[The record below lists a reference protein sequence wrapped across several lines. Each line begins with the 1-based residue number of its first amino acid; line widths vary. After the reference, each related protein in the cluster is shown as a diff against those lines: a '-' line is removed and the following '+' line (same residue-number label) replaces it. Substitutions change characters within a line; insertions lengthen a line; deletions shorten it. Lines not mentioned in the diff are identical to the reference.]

1 MASVTKDFH
10 RLLKRVGKLTDGQAT
25 IADIDRDEG
34 LLQKFHV
41 ILQPNAGLY
50 KNGKF
55 KFEVTLTKD
64 YPDSPPVVWCHTDIY
79 HPNIDPTGECYG
91 ETLTN
96 VCLNVLEH
104 GVWSRSFGLEGAI
117 LGLLFLMHNPN
128 LSDPLSPYFEG
139 SDNDES
145 FAENVKK
152 YMAGEEFDDISFETD
167 FCVKDGILI
176 TEQRTVTSEIKD
188 ESVNMAEGQVE
199 DLKIVNDV
207 ISVTNTKSINSDER
221 TADESKHFVL
231 NSFVNGATNELQE
244 ETTRC
249 SLSEQD
255 IIKEKDSEFDK
266 ELDSKP
272 NSETD
277 KNTDGL
283 DDLAA
288 DEKCN
293 DDECS
298 KCDIELVSID
308 GECVLLINSSIQET
322 NSATETS
329 TSDSA
334 SVDTNT
340 KGGDNVGTQENTEIK
355 TETGILC
362 NDENIAKDDS
372 CLDTIAVPF
381 ETNASCNTDNT
392 AKVDLDL
399 DATNVKTESKDSCI
413 TEASLKE
420 DYEDSA
426 INDMSPVL
434 NPPLQL
440 NCKQHYLDGDSLSN
454 EVKCGCG
461 TWYMIRSAFSKIVH
475 TIGHNKLYRDIGI

>member
-1 MASVTKDFH
+1 MASVAKDFH

-25 IADIDRDEG
+25 IIDIDWDEG

-55 KFEVTLTKD
+55 KFEIKLTQD
-64 YPDSPPVVWCHTDIY
+64 YPDLPPEVWCYTDIY
-79 HPNIDPTGECYG
+79 HPNIDPTEDCYC
-91 ETLTN
+91 ETSTN
-96 VCLNVLEH
+96 VCLNVLEN

-139 SDNDES
+139 SDNEES

-152 YMAGEEFDDISFETD
+152 YMAGEEFDGISFETD

-176 TEQRTVTSEIKD
+176 TEQRTLISETKD
-188 ESVNMAEGQVE
+188 ESVNMAEGQKE

-207 ISVTNTKSINSDER
+207 IPVLNTESINDDGRAAE
-221 TADESKHFVL
+221 ESKHFVL
-231 NSFVNGATNELQE
+231 ISSVNGATNDLQE
-244 ETTRC
+244 ETNKC
-249 SLSEQD
+249 ALSEQD
-255 IIKEKDSEFDK
+255 IIKENNSEIFDK

-283 DDLAA
+283 DDPATG
-288 DEKCN
+288 EKCN

-298 KCDIELVSID
+298 KCDIELVNID
-308 GECVLLINSSIQET
+308 GECVLLINSSTQET
-322 NSATETS
+322 NSTTETPT

-334 SVDTNT
+334 SIDTNT
-340 KGGDNVGTQENTEIK
+340 AGDDNVGTQENTEIK

-362 NDENIAKDDS
+362 NDENIAKDGS
-372 CLDTIAVPF
+372 YLDTIAVPF
-381 ETNASCNTDNT
+381 ETIASCNTDNT
-392 AKVDLDL
+392 VKVDLDL
-399 DATNVKTESKDSCI
+399 DATNVKTECI
-413 TEASLKE
+413 AEASLKE
-420 DYEDSA
+420 DYEDSD
-426 INDMSPVL
+426 INDMTAVL

-461 TWYMIRSAFSKIVH
+461 TWYTIRSAFSKLVY
-475 TIGHNKLYRDIGI
+475 TLGHNKLYRDIGI